1 MNLLALESST
11 DTLFIATARDDQR
24 WLHSGA
30 GGQHT
35 SSQLLPAVRSL
46 MADAGLG
53 FDALDAI
60 VFGRG
65 PGSFTGL
72 RTACAIAQGL
82 AFVAKGGQ
90 GVPVLPVDTLMT
102 VAEEARLQHGCTQVL
117 ACLDARMDEVYNAVY
132 QYADGHWQTLGDLQ
146 VCPPQDVQV
155 PPGFV
160 VAGNAQ
166 PIYGERLAPDAP
178 HLQAMPTAQAL
189 LSLAPYLLA
198 QGQAVAAQ
206 DALPLYIRDKVAK
219 TTAEREAEKQ
229 AQAASNPGSAP

>member
-11 DTLFIATARDDQR
+11 DTLFIATARGDQR

-35 SSQLLPAVRSL
+35 SSQVLPAVRRL
-46 MADAGLG
+46 MTEAELG

-82 AFVAKGGQ
+82 AFVAKNGQ
-90 GVPVLPVDTLMT
+90 GVPVLPVDTLMA
-102 VAEEARLQHGCTQVL
+102 VAEEARLQHGCTHVL

-146 VCPPQDVQV
+146 VCPPQAVQV
-155 PPGFV
+155 PAGFV

-166 PIYGERLAPDAP
+166 AIYSERLAPAAP
-178 HLQAMPTAQAL
+178 HLQAMPTATAL

-198 QGQAVAAQ
+198 QGLAVAAQ

-229 AQAASNPGSAP
+229 ALAASTPHSAP

>member
-1 MNLLALESST
+1 MNLLALDTST
-11 DTLFIATARDDQR
+11 DTLSIAVARSDQR

-30 GGQHT
+30 GGAQA
-35 SSQLLPAVRSL
+35 SSHLLPAIRTL
-46 MADAGLG
+46 MAEAGLG

-82 AFVAKGGQ
+82 AFAARSGQ
-90 GVPVLPVDTLMT
+90 GVPVLPVDSLLA
-102 VAEEARLQHGCTQVL
+102 VAEDARMQHGCTQVL
-117 ACLDARMDEVYNAVY
+117 ACLDARMDEVYNAAY
-132 QYADGHWQTLGDLQ
+132 SYNDSNGQWLAQGDMR

-155 PPGFV
+155 PAGFV

-166 PIYGERLAPDAP
+166 PVYGERLAPASS
-178 HLQAMPTAQAL
+178 HVRAMPTAAAL
-189 LSLAPYLLA
+189 LNLAHALLA
-198 QGQAVAAQ
+198 QGLAVAAQ

-219 TTAEREAEKQ
+219 TTAEREAAKLAQQQ
-229 AQAASNPGSAP
+229 A